1 MINNAYLNRVFAD
14 LQKNH
19 PNEPEFLQA
28 VDEVFESLQH
38 VVDKHPEWEEAG
50 LMERFVEPE
59 RIIIFRVPWV
69 DDNGKVQVNRGYRVQ
84 FNSAIGPYKGGLRF
98 HPSVNLSVIKFLGF
112 EQIFKNSLTGL
123 PMEPEYEQNRPVA
136 VMLNN
141 LKKAQP
147 QLGNAQ
153 ADIIYEVP
161 AEGGITRMLA
171 VYQTLDGIGTL
182 GSIRSSR
189 PYYIEL
195 ALGHDALYVHAGGS
209 PEAYQDL
216 KSWKVNNI
224 DGVNGSASQ
233 SAVFWRDQERRKTM
247 DYEHTLVTSGEK
259 IQSFWDS
266 SKYAKTHGDGYTY
279 SQTFTD
285 EPLTGGATA
294 EHVKL
299 AYTSYKTGLFDYDAA
314 TGRYLVSQY
323 QAPYVDGNTG
333 EQVSAVNLL
342 LLETNISVISGDKEG
357 RLKVRTTGEGDGLL
371 CRNGQSVPIHW
382 SRADRNSPFV
392 YTTADGQP
400 LALGRGNSYVCIMDP
415 KTSKVDVLLVN

>member
-1 MINNAYLNRVFAD
+1 
-14 LQKNH
+14 
-19 PNEPEFLQA
+19 
-28 VDEVFESLQH
+28 
-38 VVDKHPEWEEAG
+38 
-50 LMERFVEPE
+50 
-59 RIIIFRVPWV
+59 
-69 DDNGKVQVNRGYRVQ
+69 
-84 FNSAIGPYKGGLRF
+84 
-98 HPSVNLSVIKFLGF
+98 
-112 EQIFKNSLTGL
+112 
-123 PMEPEYEQNRPVA
+123 MEPEYERNRPVA

-247 DYEHTLVTSGEK
+247 
-259 IQSFWDS
+259 
-266 SKYAKTHGDGYTY
+266 
-279 SQTFTD
+279 
-285 EPLTGGATA
+285 
-294 EHVKL
+294 
-299 AYTSYKTGLFDYDAA
+299 GLCVCASLKP
-314 TGRYLVSQY
+314 GMMRS
-323 QAPYVDGNTG
+323 PPRSISPP
-333 EQVSAVNLL
+333 SA
-342 LLETNISVISGDKEG
+342 
-357 RLKVRTTGEGDGLL
+357 RLMTV
-371 CRNGQSVPIHW
+371 V
-382 SRADRNSPFV
+382 
-392 YTTADGQP
+392 
-400 LALGRGNSYVCIMDP
+400 P
-415 KTSKVDVLLVN
+415 KTFSQIEAMSERMSSIIPLWSVYAW

>member
-1 MINNAYLNRVFAD
+1 
-14 LQKNH
+14 
-19 PNEPEFLQA
+19 
-28 VDEVFESLQH
+28 
-38 VVDKHPEWEEAG
+38 
-50 LMERFVEPE
+50 
-59 RIIIFRVPWV
+59 
-69 DDNGKVQVNRGYRVQ
+69 
-84 FNSAIGPYKGGLRF
+84 
-98 HPSVNLSVIKFLGF
+98 
-112 EQIFKNSLTGL
+112 
-123 PMEPEYEQNRPVA
+123 MEPEYERNRPVA

-259 IQSFWDS
+259 IQSFWDG
-266 SKYAKTHGDGYTY
+266 SK
-279 SQTFTD
+279 
-285 EPLTGGATA
+285 
-294 EHVKL
+294 
-299 AYTSYKTGLFDYDAA
+299 
-314 TGRYLVSQY
+314 
-323 QAPYVDGNTG
+323 
-333 EQVSAVNLL
+333 
-342 LLETNISVISGDKEG
+342 
-357 RLKVRTTGEGDGLL
+357 
-371 CRNGQSVPIHW
+371 
-382 SRADRNSPFV
+382 
-392 YTTADGQP
+392 
-400 LALGRGNSYVCIMDP
+400 
-415 KTSKVDVLLVN
+415 

>member
-1 MINNAYLNRVFAD
+1 MKKRGLAL
-14 LQKNH
+14 LLTLLCLTGCGQKEE
-19 PNEPEFLQA
+19 PASKIEESEPIPVEEPAPEPEPI
-28 VDEVFESLQH
+28 
-38 VVDKHPEWEEAG
+38 PEPVGPAG
-50 LMERFVEPE
+50 INP
-59 RIIIFRVPWV
+59 
-69 DDNGKVQVNRGYRVQ
+69 
-84 FNSAIGPYKGGLRF
+84 
-98 HPSVNLSVIKFLGF
+98 
-112 EQIFKNSLTGL
+112 LTGL

-147 QLGNAQ
+147 QLGVSM

-161 AEGGITRMLA
+161 AEGGITRMLG
-171 VYQTLDGIGTL
+171 VYQTLDGVGNL
-182 GSIRSSR
+182 GSIRSAR

-195 ALGHDALYVHAGGS
+195 AMGHDALYVHAGGS
-209 PEAYQDL
+209 PEAYQNL
-216 KSWKVNNI
+216 KSWKVDYI

-233 SAVFWRDQERRKTM
+233 SAVFWRDPERKKNKG
-247 DYEHTLVTSGEK
+247 YEHSLLASGET
-259 IQSFWDS
+259 IQNFWDN
-266 SKYAKTHGDGYTY
+266 SKYPKTHQDDY
-279 SQTFTD
+279 SYPQTFTD
-285 EPLTGGATA
+285 DPLTGGTAA
-294 EHVKL
+294 EHIKL
-299 AYTSYKTGLFDYDAA
+299 YYTSYKTGLFDYDAE
-314 TGRYLVSQY
+314 TGKYLVSQY
-323 QAPYVDGNTG
+323 QVPYVDGNTG

-415 KTSKVDVLLVN
+415 KTSKVECS